1 VNRTANPPK
10 RLRGGNRLA
19 RNYMLKGE
27 PMRILFPSL
36 LALAFLGVSAC
47 SNSGSVTSAA
57 TTKDADLKQTIK
69 SKLNVNPALQQ
80 INVSADAS
88 RNLVTLSGS
97 VVSEQARTEAVAMAK
112 SAGDNLTIVDKIEVR
127 PQDLPRGAYTGDMAR
142 DAREKAKAVGDKLG
156 ASLDDAW
163 IYTKIEAKLAG
174 NSDAPLRKI
183 NVDVSSGVVTLR
195 GQVASATVK
204 QQVEDS
210 ARATEGVK
218 EVNDLLTVGG

>member
-1 VNRTANPPK
+1 
-10 RLRGGNRLA
+10 
-19 RNYMLKGE
+19 
-27 PMRILFPSL
+27 MRIVFPSL
-36 LALAFLGVSAC
+36 LALAFLGISAC

-57 TTKDADLKQTIK
+57 TTKDADLRQTVK
-69 SKLNVNPALQQ
+69 SKLDVNPALQQ
-80 INVSADAS
+80 INVNADAS

-97 VVSEQARTEAVAMAK
+97 VVSEEARTEAVAMAK
-112 SAGDNLTIVDKIEVR
+112 SAGDNLTIVDKIEGR
-127 PQDLPRGAYTGDMAR
+127 PPELPRGAYTGDMAR

-163 IYTKIEAKLAG
+163 IYTKIETKLAG

-183 NVDVSSGVVTLR
+183 NVDVSNGVVTLR

-204 QQVEDS
+204 QQVEDA
-210 ARATEGVK
+210 ARATVGVK

>member
-1 VNRTANPPK
+1 
-10 RLRGGNRLA
+10 
-19 RNYMLKGE
+19 
-27 PMRILFPSL
+27 MRILFPSL

-69 SKLNVNPALQQ
+69 SKLDVNPALQQ

-97 VVSEQARTEAVAMAK
+97 VVSEQARTEAVVMAK